1 MSSWKSKQLP
11 PGFAKFNFIISKF
24 SSTLTWKIWYQQ
36 RLSGLRNVF
45 WQGEIFE
52 SHYRRNRKIL
62 KKTSAAL
69 QKSKTTEKNGYF
81 GKIVL
86 YNISSF
92 SNLGD
97 LNLLYQNYITNGPD
111 WFWEV
116 SLSFSLSI
124 FKYKKSVTPWTKH
137 AFSMEKRYK
146 HFT

>member
-1 MSSWKSKQLP
+1 MCSDKEKYLNHITEETEKYWKDV
-11 PGFAKFNFIISKF
+11 
-24 SSTLTWKIWYQQ
+24 SSTAEEQNHW
-36 RLSGLRNVF
+36 
-45 WQGEIFE
+45 
-52 SHYRRNRKIL
+52 
-62 KKTSAAL
+62 
-69 QKSKTTEKNGYF
+69 KNGYF

-92 SNLGD
+92 SNLGN

-111 WFWEV
+111 RFREV

-146 HFT
+146 TFHINLAQF